1 MTTCT
6 RCLRDVAF
14 DVDDQRRPICPTC
27 AHAEHMSWRAKNG
40 LEDGDDYWHAMNDG
54 WVT

>member
-6 RCLRDVAF
+6 RCLRHVEC
-14 DVDDQRRPICPTC
+14 DVDDQRRHICPTC
-27 AHAEHMSWRAKNG
+27 SHAEHMSWRAKNG
-40 LEDGDDYWHAMNDG
+40 LEDGDDYWAAMHDG